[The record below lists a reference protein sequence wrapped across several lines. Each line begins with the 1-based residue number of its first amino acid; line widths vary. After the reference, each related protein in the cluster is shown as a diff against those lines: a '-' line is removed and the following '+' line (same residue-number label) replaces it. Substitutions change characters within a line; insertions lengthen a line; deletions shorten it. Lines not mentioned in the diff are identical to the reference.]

1 MIRIRATIKK
11 TLPDSATKIS
21 QPSNGAGW
29 RLGPYTLSEDGM
41 LMLGDSLVSLSPLQ
55 RRLLQCFVRHN
66 RTLLSKEQLM
76 REVWGH
82 EYVSEVSLARAVHS
96 LRQVFAQ
103 GPLGSQLIRT
113 VYGTGY
119 ILEASVRE
127 LDPPSTSPAS
137 PSPSLLPALAQDDY
151 LDALLALRQQ
161 DPNQLTYSESL
172 LRRCLKDQPHFTPA
186 LVALTDTL
194 LLRRACGGD
203 DPTSLS
209 EQIEALIGQAEA
221 QQTMTV
227 ELEALRAETML
238 QLHRR
243 PQEAEQSFRTH
254 KPIAQEPGP
263 GQRTWARMLL
273 GLGESRLALQ
283 LLEGGLDPERPHG
296 WLLAALAHAHLGQFQ
311 EALVALKRQRQTINP
326 AYALPLNQL
335 TEALILAHHGD
346 SEAALA
352 CLSASGILN
361 KPFGS
366 LNAIA
371 ATVLALAGQKA
382 QARSQV
388 SEAHRLEPRQ
398 LGLASL
404 WALATLNLGDKAGAE
419 HFFRLATTH
428 GCAAEYY
435 LMDSAFLAPHL
446 QDAVVDDYRRQVSDR
461 PRPQTETLIAM
472 APWRNDGPTAIET
485 A

>member
-1 MIRIRATIKK
+1 MAILTK
-11 TLPDSATKIS
+11 TMQTVSDPASKIS
-21 QPSNGAGW
+21 QPSSGTGW
-29 RLGPYTLSEDGM
+29 RLGPYTLSDDGM

-127 LDPPSTSPAS
+127 FDPPGASPAS
-137 PSPSLLPALAQDDY
+137 PSPGLLPALAQDDY

-161 DPNQLTYSESL
+161 DPTQLAFAESI
-172 LRRCLKDQPHFTPA
+172 LRRFLKVQPNFTPA
-186 LVALTDTL
+186 LAALTETL
-194 LLRRACGGD
+194 LLQRACGTE

-209 EQIEALIGQAEA
+209 EEIETLIAQAEA

-227 ELEALRAETML
+227 ELEALRAEALL

-243 PQEAEQSFRTH
+243 PDEAAQSFSAH
-254 KPIAQEPGP
+254 KAKAKEPGP

-273 GLGESRLALQ
+273 GMGESRSALQ
-283 LLEGGLDPERPHG
+283 LLEQGLDRERPHG

-311 EALVALKRQRQTINP
+311 QALEALKLQRQTINP
-326 AYALPLNQL
+326 AFPLPLNHL
-335 TEALILAHHGD
+335 LEALILASQGD
-346 SEAALA
+346 FEAALTA
-352 CLSASGILN
+352 LSASGILF

-366 LNAIA
+366 LHAIA
-371 ATVLALAGQKA
+371 ATVQALAGQ
-382 QARSQV
+382 RSQAQSLV
-388 SEAHRLEPRQ
+388 SEAHRVEPRQ
-398 LGLASL
+398 LRLASL
-404 WALATLNLGDKAGAE
+404 WGLAALNLDDKAGAE
-419 HFFRLATTH
+419 HFFRLAKTH
-428 GCAAEYY
+428 GCAAAYY
-435 LMDSAFLAPHL
+435 LEDSAFLAPH
-446 QDAVVDDYRRQVSDR
+446 QQGAVMTNYERKESGQ
-461 PRPQTETLIAM
+461 PRSLTTTLIAL
-472 APWRNDGPTAIET
+472 APWRPEVLRAIET

>member
-1 MIRIRATIKK
+1 MQ
-11 TLPDSATKIS
+11 TLSDPATKIS
-21 QPSNGAGW
+21 QPTSSTGW
-29 RLGPYTLSEDGM
+29 RLGPYTLSDDGM
-41 LMLGDSLVSLSPLQ
+41 LMLGESLVSLSPLQ

-127 LDPPSTSPAS
+127 IDPPGTSPAG
-137 PSPSLLPALAQDDY
+137 PSPGPLPALAQDDY

-161 DPNQLTYSESL
+161 DPNQLAFSESL
-172 LRRCLKDQPHFTPA
+172 LRRCLKVQPHFTPA
-186 LVALTDTL
+186 LVALTETL
-194 LLRRACGGD
+194 MLQRACGGD

-209 EQIEALIGQAEA
+209 KEIETLVDQAEA
-221 QQTMTV
+221 QQTMTD

-238 QLHRR
+238 QIHRR
-243 PQEAEQSFRTH
+243 PHEAAQSFQVH
-254 KPIAQEPGP
+254 QEIAKEPGP

-273 GLGESRLALQ
+273 GLGKSRLALQ
-283 LLEGGLDPERPHG
+283 LLEQGLDLERPHG

-311 EALVALKRQRQTINP
+311 AALDALKRQRQTINP
-326 AYALPLNQL
+326 AFALPLNHL
-335 TEALILAHHGD
+335 SEALILASQGN
-346 SEAALA
+346 SEAALTS
-352 CLSASGILN
+352 LSTSGILI

-366 LNAIA
+366 LHAIA
-371 ATVLALAGQKA
+371 ATVLALVGQ
-382 QARSQV
+382 RSQAQSLV
-388 SEAHRLEPRQ
+388 AEAHRLEPRK

-404 WALATLNLGDKAGAE
+404 WGLAALNLDDKAGAE
-419 HFFRLATTH
+419 HFLQLATTH
-428 GCAAEYY
+428 GCAAAYY
-435 LMDSAFLAPHL
+435 LVDSAFLAPHQ
-446 QDAVVDDYRRQVSDR
+446 QDAVVTNYRRKGSGQ
-461 PRPQTETLIAM
+461 PRANAETLIAM
-472 APWRNDGPTAIET
+472 VPWRPEGLRAIQT
-485 A
+485 P

>member
-1 MIRIRATIKK
+1 MFPPPMQTSQDP
-11 TLPDSATKIS
+11 TTKAS
-21 QPSNGAGW
+21 QPSSGSGW

-127 LDPPSTSPAS
+127 LAPHSAAAAGPSL
-137 PSPSLLPALAQDDY
+137 SLLPALAQDDY

-161 DPNQLTYSESL
+161 DPNQLAFSESL

-186 LVALTDTL
+186 LVALTETL
-194 LLRRACGGD
+194 MLRRACGGD

-209 EQIEALIGQAEA
+209 EQIETLIAQAEA

-243 PQEAEQSFRTH
+243 PQEAEQAFRAQQ
-254 KPIAQEPGP
+254 PIAQEPGP
-263 GQRTWARMLL
+263 GQRTWVRMLL
-273 GLGESRLALQ
+273 GLGESKLALQ
-283 LLEGGLDPERPHG
+283 LLGLGLDPERPHG

-311 EALVALKRQRQTINP
+311 EALEALRRQRQTNNP
-326 AYALPLNQL
+326 AHSLPLNQL
-335 TEALILAHHGD
+335 SEALILASQGE
-346 SEAALA
+346 SEEALA
-352 CLSASGILN
+352 CLSASGILH

-366 LNAIA
+366 LHAIA
-371 ATVLALAGQKA
+371 ATVLALAGQRA
-382 QARSQV
+382 QARSLV
-388 SEAHRLEPRQ
+388 GEAHRLEPRQ

-428 GCAAEYY
+428 GCAAQYY
-435 LMDSAFLAPHL
+435 LIDSAFLAPHQ
-446 QDAVVDDYRRQVSDR
+446 QDAVVNQFRHQVSSR
-461 PRPQTETLIAM
+461 PRPQTETLLAM
-472 APWRNDGPTAIET
+472 APWQSNGRPTYET

>member
-1 MIRIRATIKK
+1 MQTLQSPTSK
-11 TLPDSATKIS
+11 TS
-21 QPSNGAGW
+21 QAPTGSTGW
-29 RLGPYTLSEDGM
+29 RLGPYSLSDDGM

-66 RTLLSKEQLM
+66 RMLLSKEQLM

-127 LDPPSTSPAS
+127 IDTSGASTASQSPE
-137 PSPSLLPALAQDDY
+137 LLPVLAQDDY

-161 DPNQLTYSESL
+161 DPDQLTFSESL
-172 LRRCLKDQPHFTPA
+172 LRRCLKVQPHFTPA
-186 LVALTDTL
+186 LVALTETL
-194 LLRRACGGD
+194 MLRRACGGD
-203 DPTSLS
+203 EPTSLS
-209 EQIEALIGQAEA
+209 EEIETLIGQAEA

-227 ELEALRAETML
+227 ELDALRAETML

-243 PQEAEQSFRTH
+243 PDEAAQSFRAH
-254 KPIAQEPGP
+254 QANAQKPGP
-263 GQRTWARMLL
+263 GQRTWARLLL
-273 GLGESRLALQ
+273 GMGESRLALE
-283 LLEGGLDPERPHG
+283 LLEQGLDPERPHG

-311 EALVALKRQRQTINP
+311 QALEALRRQRQTINP
-326 AYALPLNQL
+326 AFCLPLNQL
-335 TEALILAHHGD
+335 SEALILASQGD
-346 SEAALA
+346 SEAALTA
-352 CLSASGILN
+352 LSASGILV

-366 LNAIA
+366 LHAIA
-371 ATVLALAGQKA
+371 ATVQALAGQ
-382 QARSQV
+382 RSLALSLV
-388 SEAHRLEPRQ
+388 GEAHRLEPRK

-404 WALATLNLGDKAGAE
+404 WGLAALSLDDKAGAE

-428 GCAAEYY
+428 GCAAAYY
-435 LMDSAFLAPHL
+435 LENSAFLAPH
-446 QDAVVDDYRRQVSDR
+446 QRDALVNNHGRKRIGQPPSH
-461 PRPQTETLIAM
+461 TGTLIAM
-472 APWRNDGPTAIET
+472 ATWRPEVLKATQTA
-485 A
+485 

>member
-1 MIRIRATIKK
+1 MKTVPNPATN
-11 TLPDSATKIS
+11 IS
-21 QPSNGAGW
+21 EAQSRGTGW
-29 RLGPYTLSEDGM
+29 RLGPYTLSDDGM

-127 LDPPSTSPAS
+127 NDPPGASPAT
-137 PSPSLLPALAQDDY
+137 PGTGHLPCLAQDDY

-161 DPNQLTYSESL
+161 DPNQLAFSESL
-172 LRRCLKDQPHFTPA
+172 LRRCLKVQPHFTPA
-186 LVALTDTL
+186 LVALTETL
-194 LLRRACGGD
+194 ILQRACGD
-203 DPTSLS
+203 DEDPSRLS
-209 EQIEALIGQAEA
+209 QEIETLVAQAEA

-227 ELEALRAETML
+227 ELEALRAEMML

-243 PQEAEQSFRTH
+243 PQEAAESFRAH
-254 KPIAQEPGP
+254 QGIAKEPGP
-263 GQRTWARMLL
+263 GQRTWARLLL

-283 LLEGGLDPERPHG
+283 LLEQGLDPERPHG

-311 EALVALKRQRQTINP
+311 AALEALKRQRQTIKP
-326 AYALPLNQL
+326 AFPLPLNQL
-335 TEALILAHHGD
+335 SEALILANQGD
-346 SEAALA
+346 SKAALTS
-352 CLSASGILN
+352 LSASGILL

-366 LNAIA
+366 LHAIA
-371 ATVLALAGQKA
+371 ATVLALAGQRS
-382 QARSQV
+382 QARSLV
-388 SEAHRLEPRQ
+388 AEAHRLEPRK

-404 WALATLNLGDKAGAE
+404 WGLAALNLDDKAGAE
-419 HFFRLATTH
+419 HFFRLATTNC
-428 GCAAEYY
+428 CAATYY
-435 LMDSAFLAPHL
+435 LVDSAFLAPHQ
-446 QDAVVDDYRRQVSDR
+446 QDAVVTNYRRNGSDR
-461 PRPQTETLIAM
+461 PPAQTETIIAM
-472 APWRNDGPTAIET
+472 APWRPDGFKAIQTA
-485 A
+485 

>member
-1 MIRIRATIKK
+1 MPTSLDP
-11 TLPDSATKIS
+11 TQQIS
-21 QPSNGAGW
+21 QPSSGNGW

-41 LMLGDSLVSLSPLQ
+41 LMLGESLVSLSPLQ

-82 EYVSEVSLARAVHS
+82 EFVSEVSLARAVHS

-119 ILEASVRE
+119 ILEASVRD
-127 LDPPSTSPAS
+127 LDPPSASPGS
-137 PSPSLLPALAQDDY
+137 PSPTLLPAALAQDDY

-161 DPNQLTYSESL
+161 DPNQLSHSESL
-172 LRRCLKDQPHFTPA
+172 LRRCLKEQPRFTPA

-209 EQIEALIGQAEA
+209 EQIEALIDQAQA

-227 ELEALRAETML
+227 ELQALQAETML

-243 PQEAEQSFRTH
+243 PHEAEQSFRTH
-254 KPIAQEPGP
+254 QPIAQEPGP

-283 LLEGGLDPERPHG
+283 LLETGLDPERPYG

-326 AYALPLNQL
+326 AYSLPLNQL
-335 TEALILAHHGD
+335 SEALILASQGNA
-346 SEAALA
+346 EAALS
-352 CLSASGILN
+352 CLSASDILN

-366 LNAIA
+366 LHAIA
-371 ATVLALAGQKA
+371 ATVQALAGQKT
-382 QARSQV
+382 QARSLV
-388 SEAHRLEPRQ
+388 GEAHRLEPRQ

-419 HFFRLATTH
+419 HFFRLATTY

-435 LMDSAFLAPHL
+435 LLDSAFLAPHQ
-446 QDAVVDDYRRQVSDR
+446 QDAVVTHFRNQVSSR
-461 PRPQTETLIAM
+461 PRSQTETLIAM
-472 APWRNDGPTAIET
+472 APWRSDGPPASQTA
-485 A
+485 

>member
-1 MIRIRATIKK
+1 MPTSLDP
-11 TLPDSATKIS
+11 TQQIS
-21 QPSNGAGW
+21 QPSSGSGW

-41 LMLGDSLVSLSPLQ
+41 LMLGESLVSLSPLQ

-119 ILEASVRE
+119 ILEASVRD
-127 LDPPSTSPAS
+127 LDPPSGSPGS
-137 PSPSLLPALAQDDY
+137 PSPTLLPAALAQDDY

-161 DPNQLTYSESL
+161 DPYQLSHSESL
-172 LRRCLKDQPHFTPA
+172 LRRCLKEQPQFTPA

-209 EQIEALIGQAEA
+209 EQIEALIDQAQA
-221 QQTMTV
+221 QETMTV
-227 ELEALRAETML
+227 ELQALQAETML

-243 PQEAEQSFRTH
+243 PHVAEQSFRTH
-254 KPIAQEPGP
+254 QPIAQEPGP

-283 LLEGGLDPERPHG
+283 LLETGLDPERPYG

-326 AYALPLNQL
+326 AYSLPLNQL
-335 TEALILAHHGD
+335 SEALILASQGD
-346 SEAALA
+346 AEAALA
-352 CLSASGILN
+352 CLSAADILN

-366 LNAIA
+366 LHAIA
-371 ATVLALAGQKA
+371 ATVQALAGQKA
-382 QARSQV
+382 QARSLV
-388 SEAHRLEPRQ
+388 GEAHRLEPRQ

-419 HFFRLATTH
+419 HFFRLATTY
-428 GCAAEYY
+428 GCAAEFY
-435 LMDSAFLAPHL
+435 LLDSAFLAPHQ
-446 QDAVVDDYRRQVSDR
+446 QDAVVTHFRSQVSSR
-461 PRPQTETLIAM
+461 PRSQTETLLAIT
-472 APWRNDGPTAIET
+472 PWQSDGPPAIQTA
-485 A
+485 

>member
-1 MIRIRATIKK
+1 MQKPLDPATQ
-11 TLPDSATKIS
+11 IS
-21 QPSNGAGW
+21 QPSSGTGW

-41 LMLGDSLVSLSPLQ
+41 LMLGDNLVSLSPLQ

-127 LDPPSTSPAS
+127 ITPPSAAPAG
-137 PSPSLLPALAQDDY
+137 PSLSLLPALAQDDY
-151 LDALLALRQQ
+151 LDALLAQRQQ
-161 DPNQLTYSESL
+161 DPNQLAFSESL

-186 LVALTDTL
+186 LVALTETL
-194 LLRRACGGD
+194 MLRRACGGD
-203 DPTSLS
+203 DPTSLAD
-209 EQIEALIGQAEA
+209 QIETLIAQAET

-243 PQEAEQSFRTH
+243 PQEAEQAFRTQQ
-254 KPIAQEPGP
+254 PIAQEPGP
-263 GQRTWARMLL
+263 SQRTWARMLL

-283 LLEGGLDPERPHG
+283 LLGVGLDPVRPHG

-311 EALVALKRQRQTINP
+311 EALEALKRQRQTNNP
-326 AYALPLNQL
+326 AYSLPLNQL
-335 TEALILAHHGD
+335 SEALILASQGE
-346 SEAALA
+346 SEEALA

-366 LNAIA
+366 LHAIA
-371 ATVLALAGQKA
+371 ATVLALAGQRA
-382 QARSQV
+382 QARSLV
-388 SEAHRLEPRQ
+388 GEAHRLEPRQ

-404 WALATLNLGDKAGAE
+404 WALATLNLSDKAGAE

-428 GCAAEYY
+428 GCAAQYY

-446 QDAVVDDYRRQVSDR
+446 QDAVVTHFRHQLSSR
-461 PRPQTETLIAM
+461 PRAQAETLVAM
-472 APWRNDGPTAIET
+472 APGQSNGRPTLET

>member
-1 MIRIRATIKK
+1 MQKPLDPATQ
-11 TLPDSATKIS
+11 IS
-21 QPSNGAGW
+21 QPSSGTGW

-127 LDPPSTSPAS
+127 ITPPSAAPAG
-137 PSPSLLPALAQDDY
+137 PSLSLLPALVQDDY

-161 DPNQLTYSESL
+161 DPNQLAFSESL

-186 LVALTDTL
+186 LVALTETL
-194 LLRRACGGD
+194 MLRRACGGD

-209 EQIEALIGQAEA
+209 DQIETLIAQAET

-243 PQEAEQSFRTH
+243 PQEAEQAFRAQQ
-254 KPIAQEPGP
+254 PIAQEPGP
-263 GQRTWARMLL
+263 SQRTWARMLL

-283 LLEGGLDPERPHG
+283 LLGVGLDAVRPHG

-311 EALVALKRQRQTINP
+311 EALEALKRQRQTNNP
-326 AYALPLNQL
+326 AYSLPLNQL
-335 TEALILAHHGD
+335 SEALILASQGE
-346 SEAALA
+346 SEEALA

-366 LNAIA
+366 LHAIA
-371 ATVLALAGQKA
+371 ATVLALAGQRA
-382 QARSQV
+382 QARSLV
-388 SEAHRLEPRQ
+388 GEAHRQEPRQ

-428 GCAAEYY
+428 GCAAQYY

-446 QDAVVDDYRRQVSDR
+446 QDAVVTHFSHQLSSR
-461 PRPQTETLIAM
+461 PRAQAETLVAM
-472 APWRNDGPTAIET
+472 APWQSNGRPTIET

>member
-1 MIRIRATIKK
+1 MQ
-11 TLPDSATKIS
+11 TLQEPSTKIS
-21 QPSNGAGW
+21 QAPTSSTGW
-29 RLGPYTLSEDGM
+29 RLGPYSLSDDGM

-127 LDPPSTSPAS
+127 IDPPGTYPAS
-137 PSPSLLPALAQDDY
+137 PNSGPLPALAQDDY

-161 DPNQLTYSESL
+161 DPTQLAFSESL
-172 LRRCLKDQPHFTPA
+172 LRRCLKVQPHFTPA
-186 LVALTDTL
+186 LMALAETL
-194 LLRRACGGD
+194 MLQRACGGD
-203 DPTSLS
+203 DPTRLS
-209 EQIEALIGQAEA
+209 EEIETLVGKAEA

-243 PQEAEQSFRTH
+243 PHEAAQSFRAQQA
-254 KPIAQEPGP
+254 IAQTPGP

-283 LLEGGLDPERPHG
+283 LLEQGLDPERPHG

-311 EALVALKRQRQTINP
+311 QALESLRRQRQTINP
-326 AYALPLNQL
+326 AFPLPLNHL
-335 TEALILAHHGD
+335 SEALILASQGD
-346 SEAALA
+346 SEAALNA
-352 CLSASGILN
+352 LSASGILN
-361 KPFGS
+361 KPFGN
-366 LNAIA
+366 LHAIA
-371 ATVLALAGQKA
+371 ATVQALAGQRS
-382 QARSQV
+382 QARSLV
-388 SEAHRLEPRQ
+388 AEAHRLEPRK

-404 WALATLNLGDKAGAE
+404 WGLAALNLDDKAGAE

-428 GCAAEYY
+428 GCAASYY
-435 LMDSAFLAPHL
+435 LGDSAFLAPH
-446 QDAVVDDYRRQVSDR
+446 QQESVVSKNGHKGSGQ
-461 PRPQTETLIAM
+461 PRSHTETLIAM
-472 APWRNDGPTAIET
+472 APWRPAAPMAIQTA
-485 A
+485 

>member
-1 MIRIRATIKK
+1 MQKPLDPATQ
-11 TLPDSATKIS
+11 IS
-21 QPSNGAGW
+21 QPSSGTGW

-127 LDPPSTSPAS
+127 ITPPSAAPAG
-137 PSPSLLPALAQDDY
+137 PSLSLLPALAQDDY

-161 DPNQLTYSESL
+161 DPNQLAFSESL

-186 LVALTDTL
+186 LVALTETL
-194 LLRRACGGD
+194 MLRRACGGD

-209 EQIEALIGQAEA
+209 DQIETLIAQAEA

-243 PQEAEQSFRTH
+243 PQEAEQAFRAH
-254 KPIAQEPGP
+254 QPIAQEPGP
-263 GQRTWARMLL
+263 SQRTWARMLL

-283 LLEGGLDPERPHG
+283 LLGVGLDAVRPHG
-296 WLLAALAHAHLGQFQ
+296 WLLAALSHAHLGQFQ
-311 EALVALKRQRQTINP
+311 EALEALKRQRQTNNP
-326 AYALPLNQL
+326 AYSLPLNQL
-335 TEALILAHHGD
+335 SEALILASQGE
-346 SEAALA
+346 SEEALA

-366 LNAIA
+366 LHAIA
-371 ATVLALAGQKA
+371 ATVLALAGQRA
-382 QARSQV
+382 QARSLV
-388 SEAHRLEPRQ
+388 GEAHRQEPRQ

-428 GCAAEYY
+428 GCAAQYY

-446 QDAVVDDYRRQVSDR
+446 QDAVVTHFSHQLSSR
-461 PRPQTETLIAM
+461 PRAQAETLVAM
-472 APWRNDGPTAIET
+472 APWQSNGRPTIET

>member
-1 MIRIRATIKK
+1 MALAPTTMQ
-11 TLPDSATKIS
+11 TLTDPATKIS
-21 QPSNGAGW
+21 QPTSGTGW
-29 RLGPYTLSEDGM
+29 RLGPYTLSDDGM

-66 RTLLSKEQLM
+66 RTLLSKEKLM

-127 LDPPSTSPAS
+127 IDPPGPSPAS
-137 PSPSLLPALAQDDY
+137 PSPGLLPALAQDDY

-161 DPNQLTYSESL
+161 DPNQLAFSESL
-172 LRRCLKDQPHFTPA
+172 LRRCLKVQPHFTPA
-186 LVALTDTL
+186 LVALTETL
-194 LLRRACGGD
+194 LLQRACGGD

-209 EQIEALIGQAEA
+209 EEIETLFSQAEA

-238 QLHRR
+238 QIHRR
-243 PQEAEQSFRTH
+243 PDEAAQSFRAHQAIT
-254 KPIAQEPGP
+254 KEPGP
-263 GQRTWARMLL
+263 GQRTWARTLL

-283 LLEGGLDPERPHG
+283 LLEQGLDPERPHG

-311 EALVALKRQRQTINP
+311 PALEALKRQRQTINP
-326 AYALPLNQL
+326 AFPLPLNQL
-335 TEALILAHHGD
+335 AEALILASQGE
-346 SEAALA
+346 SEAALTA
-352 CLSASGILN
+352 LSASGILIM
-361 KPFGS
+361 PFGS
-366 LNAIA
+366 LHAIA
-371 ATVLALAGQKA
+371 ATVLALAGQ
-382 QARSQV
+382 RSQAQSLV
-388 SEAHRLEPRQ
+388 GEAHRLDQRK

-404 WALATLNLGDKAGAE
+404 WGLAALNLDDKAGAE

-428 GCAAEYY
+428 GCAAAYY
-435 LMDSAFLAPHL
+435 LKDSAFLTPHQ
-446 QDAVVDDYRRQVSDR
+446 QDAVVTNFWRKENGQ
-461 PRPQTETLIAM
+461 PRSHTETLIAM
-472 APWRNDGPTAIET
+472 APWRPEGIRAFQTA
-485 A
+485 

>member
-1 MIRIRATIKK
+1 MPTSLDP
-11 TLPDSATKIS
+11 TQKIS
-21 QPSNGAGW
+21 QPSSGSGW

-41 LMLGDSLVSLSPLQ
+41 LMLGESLVSLSPLQ
-55 RRLLQCFVRHN
+55 RRLLQCFIRHN

-119 ILEASVRE
+119 ILEASVRD
-127 LDPPSTSPAS
+127 LAPPSAS
-137 PSPSLLPALAQDDY
+137 PGSPSSTFLPALAQDDY

-161 DPNQLTYSESL
+161 DPNQLSYSESL
-172 LRRCLKDQPHFTPA
+172 LRRCLKEQPHFTPA
-186 LVALTDTL
+186 RVALIDTL
-194 LLRRACGGD
+194 LLQRACGGD

-209 EQIEALIGQAEA
+209 EQIEALIDQAQA

-227 ELEALRAETML
+227 ELQALQAETML

-243 PQEAEQSFRTH
+243 PLEAEQAFRTH
-254 KPIAQEPGP
+254 QPIALEPGP
-263 GQRTWARMLL
+263 SQRTWARMLL

-283 LLEGGLDPERPHG
+283 LLQTGLDPERPHG
-296 WLLAALAHAHLGQFQ
+296 WLLAALAHAHLGHFQ
-311 EALVALKRQRQTINP
+311 DALVALKLQRQTINP
-326 AYALPLNQL
+326 AYSLPLNQL
-335 TEALILAHHGD
+335 TAALILASQGD
-346 SEAALA
+346 AEAALA
-352 CLSASGILN
+352 CLSAADILN
-361 KPFGS
+361 KPFSS
-366 LNAIA
+366 LHAIA
-371 ATVLALAGQKA
+371 ATVQALAGQKA
-382 QARSQV
+382 QARSLV
-388 SEAHRLEPRQ
+388 GEAHRLEPRQ

-419 HFFRLATTH
+419 HFFRLATTF

-435 LMDSAFLAPHL
+435 LLDSAFLAPHQ
-446 QDAVVDDYRRQVSDR
+446 QDAVVTHFRSQVNNR
-461 PRPQTETLIAM
+461 PRTQAETLLAM
-472 APWRNDGPTAIET
+472 VPRRSDAPRAFET

>member
-1 MIRIRATIKK
+1 MQTLQDQTIK
-11 TLPDSATKIS
+11 IS
-21 QPSNGAGW
+21 LAPTSSTGW
-29 RLGPYTLSEDGM
+29 RLGPYSLSDDGM

-119 ILEASVRE
+119 ILEASVRQI
-127 LDPPSTSPAS
+127 DPLGASPGS
-137 PSPSLLPALAQDDY
+137 PSPGLLPALAQDDY

-161 DPNQLTYSESL
+161 DPNQLAFSESL
-172 LRRCLKDQPHFTPA
+172 LRRCLKVQPNFTPA
-186 LVALTDTL
+186 VVALTETL
-194 LLRRACGGD
+194 LLQRAYGGGE
-203 DPTSLS
+203 PTSLS
-209 EQIEALIGQAEA
+209 EEIETLVGQAEA
-221 QQTMTV
+221 QQTMGV
-227 ELEALRAETML
+227 ELEALRAETVL

-243 PQEAEQSFRTH
+243 PHEAAQSFH
-254 KPIAQEPGP
+254 SHQAIANKPGP

-273 GLGESRLALQ
+273 GMGESRLALE
-283 LLEGGLDPERPHG
+283 LLEQGLDPERPHG

-311 EALVALKRQRQTINP
+311 QALEALRRQRQTINP
-326 AYALPLNQL
+326 AFPLPLNQL
-335 TEALILAHHGD
+335 SEALILASQGD
-346 SEAALA
+346 SEAALTA
-352 CLSASGILN
+352 LSASGILI

-366 LNAIA
+366 LHAIA
-371 ATVLALAGQKA
+371 ATVQALAGQRSM
-382 QARSQV
+382 ARSLV
-388 SEAHRLEPRQ
+388 GEAQRLEPRE

-404 WALATLNLGDKAGAE
+404 WGLAALNLDDKAGAE

-428 GCAAEYY
+428 GCAAVYY
-435 LMDSAFLAPHL
+435 LEDSAFLAPH
-446 QDAVVDDYRRQVSDR
+446 QRNDVVKNYGRKGSGQSRSHA
-461 PRPQTETLIAM
+461 ETLIAM
-472 APWRNDGPTAIET
+472 ATWRPEVLKVIQTA
-485 A
+485 

>member
-1 MIRIRATIKK
+1 MAIALTTMQTLQEPATTPAQAPTGSI
-11 TLPDSATKIS
+11 
-21 QPSNGAGW
+21 GW
-29 RLGPYTLSEDGM
+29 RLGPYTLSDDGM
-41 LMLGDSLVSLSPLQ
+41 LMLGESLVSLSPLQ

-127 LDPPSTSPAS
+127 INSPEASPAN
-137 PSPSLLPALAQDDY
+137 PSSGLLPCLAQDDY

-161 DPNQLTYSESL
+161 DPNQLALSESL
-172 LRRCLKDQPHFTPA
+172 LRRCLTAQPNFTPA
-186 LVALTDTL
+186 LVALSETL
-194 LLRRACGGD
+194 MLQRACGGD

-209 EQIEALIGQAEA
+209 QEIETLVGQAEA

-227 ELEALRAETML
+227 EVEALRAETLL

-243 PQEAEQSFRTH
+243 PHEAAESFRTH
-254 KPIAQEPGP
+254 QALAKKPGP
-263 GQRTWARMLL
+263 GQRTWARLL
-273 GLGESRLALQ
+273 LCLGESRTALQ
-283 LLEGGLDPERPHG
+283 LLEQGLDPDRPHG
-296 WLLAALAHAHLGQFQ
+296 WFLAALAHAHQGQFQ
-311 EALVALKRQRQTINP
+311 QALEALKQQRQTINP
-326 AYALPLNQL
+326 AFPLPLNRL
-335 TEALILAHHGD
+335 SEALILASQGD
-346 SEAALA
+346 SEAALTA
-352 CLSASGILN
+352 LSAAGILV

-366 LNAIA
+366 LHAIA
-371 ATVLALAGQKA
+371 ATVLALAGQQS
-382 QARSQV
+382 QARSLV
-388 SEAHRLEPRQ
+388 SEAHRLEPRK

-404 WALATLNLGDKAGAE
+404 WGLAALNLDDKAGAE

-428 GCAAEYY
+428 GCAAAFY
-435 LMDSAFLAPHL
+435 LEESAFLAPHQ
-446 QDAVVDDYRRQVSDR
+446 QDALVKNYGRKGSGLLR
-461 PRPQTETLIAM
+461 PHTKTLIAM
-472 APWRNDGPTAIET
+472 SPWRADALRAIQTA
-485 A
+485 

>member
-1 MIRIRATIKK
+1 MQKTPDLTIQ
-11 TLPDSATKIS
+11 TS
-21 QPSNGAGW
+21 QPSGGAGW

-127 LDPPSTSPAS
+127 LAPHSAAAAGPSL
-137 PSPSLLPALAQDDY
+137 SLLPALAQDDY

-161 DPNQLTYSESL
+161 DPNQLAFSESL

-186 LVALTDTL
+186 LVALTETL
-194 LLRRACGGD
+194 MLRRACGGD

-209 EQIEALIGQAEA
+209 EQIETLIAQAEA

-243 PQEAEQSFRTH
+243 PQEAEQAFRAQQ
-254 KPIAQEPGP
+254 PIAQEPGP
-263 GQRTWARMLL
+263 SQRTWARMLL

-283 LLEGGLDPERPHG
+283 LLGVGLDPARPHG

-311 EALVALKRQRQTINP
+311 EALEALKRQRQTNNP
-326 AYALPLNQL
+326 AYSLPLNQL
-335 TEALILAHHGD
+335 FEALILASQG
-346 SEAALA
+346 ETEEALA
-352 CLSASGILN
+352 SLSASGILN

-366 LNAIA
+366 LHAIA
-371 ATVLALAGQKA
+371 ATVLALAGQRA
-382 QARSQV
+382 QARSLV
-388 SEAHRLEPRQ
+388 GEAHRLEPRQ

-428 GCAAEYY
+428 GCAAQYY
-435 LMDSAFLAPHL
+435 LMDSAFLAPHQ
-446 QDAVVDDYRRQVSDR
+446 QDAVVTHFRHQLSSR
-461 PRPQTETLIAM
+461 PRAQAETLLAM
-472 APWRNDGPTAIET
+472 APWQSNGHGTLET